1 MSKRYVP
8 FEDPGSNLTFIKSV
22 QCMVILL
29 TLIKVIFYMRIFD
42 NLSFLVRML
51 MTVFLDLRYFL
62 LVFALFL
69 FGFGLMLTVIIDD
82 VSYYTPIDKLG
93 YLIISF
99 RTAVGDFNIDSYA
112 ANSD

>member
-1 MSKRYVP
+1 
-8 FEDPGSNLTFIKSV
+8 
-22 QCMVILL
+22 MVILL